1 MDAREKLYD
10 FVMRSHPATG
20 VVRVLLDLTVWVVAA
35 SLAIYLR
42 FDLSPSAQDLDGL
55 RRAVPLVAAMQI
67 VFGMLVGLY
76 RHRWMYGSY
85 DEVGPLFST
94 AVFTSVSF
102 LLLNGYYF
110 DVRLIPQSVG
120 VVAGIFG
127 FGGMAAIR
135 YMWRLIIERVK
146 RPNGDD
152 VERIIIYGA
161 GEEGLRAATLLLRN
175 KTSKYVPVAFIDDH
189 PDRQRLTV
197 MGVSVVGGKEQIQST
212 AQKFGATS
220 LLIAD
225 SIVSA
230 EIIGDLADLATEA
243 GITVKILPSLN
254 ELMGALPSE
263 SNIRDLSE
271 EDLLG
276 RHLVETNLA
285 EISHYLAGRT
295 ILVTGAGGSIGSELC
310 RQLQSFGLKRLV
322 MLDRDESALHSVEL
336 SITGRALLEGDDLVL
351 CDLRDEE
358 AIAEVFSS
366 VRPDVVFHAAAL
378 KHLPLLEK
386 FPEEAYKTNVE
397 GTVNVLRAAQR
408 VGVAV
413 FVNVSTDKAADPT
426 SVLGYS
432 KRTAEF
438 LTSHIGIEAKI
449 GNYLS
454 VRFGNVL
461 GSRGSV
467 LVSFRDQI
475 ARGGPVT
482 VTHPEV
488 TRYFMTVQE
497 AVQLVI
503 QAGAIGKSGEALILD
518 MGDPVKIEDVARRL
532 INQSGRDIDIV
543 HTGLRPGEKLHEVL
557 FGDGEMDERPRHPL
571 ISHAA
576 VPPINPEE
584 LPGVGSKSHRWM
596 VEICETVR

>member
-102 LLLNGYYF
+102 FLLNGYYF

>member
-10 FVMRSHPATG
+10 FVMRAHPATG
-20 VVRVLLDLTVWVVAA
+20 VVRALLDLAVWVVAA

-55 RRAVPLVAAMQI
+55 RRAVPVVAAMQI

-102 LLLNGYYF
+102 FLLNGYYF

>member
-1 MDAREKLYD
+1 
-10 FVMRSHPATG
+10 
-20 VVRVLLDLTVWVVAA
+20 
-35 SLAIYLR
+35 
-42 FDLSPSAQDLDGL
+42 
-55 RRAVPLVAAMQI
+55 
-67 VFGMLVGLY
+67 
-76 RHRWMYGSY
+76 
-85 DEVGPLFST
+85 
-94 AVFTSVSF
+94 
-102 LLLNGYYF
+102 
-110 DVRLIPQSVG
+110 
-120 VVAGIFG
+120 
-127 FGGMAAIR
+127 
-135 YMWRLIIERVK
+135 
-146 RPNGDD
+146 
-152 VERIIIYGA
+152 
-161 GEEGLRAATLLLRN
+161 LRAATLLLRN

>member
-1 MDAREKLYD
+1 MGAREKLYD

-102 LLLNGYYF
+102 FLLNGYYF